1 LTTTLSR
8 TLKPIVFTT
17 ATRAPP
23 GVAWETW
30 NYKQEFPN
38 LYFWILTYFL
48 IFTTK

>member
-23 GVAWETW
+23 GVAWET
-30 NYKQEFPN
+30 
-38 LYFWILTYFL
+38 
-48 IFTTK
+48 